1 MAYNFSTPN
10 LRKVLSAIFNTTN
23 GHDHDG
29 VNSKTV
35 IATKVAAGALS
46 ADAAGRAIIEDGYF
60 DAATVATKV
69 AAGALSADAAGRAI
83 IASDYFDEATLTAK
97 IKNGA
102 FTNAVA
108 DVKFADGIFA
118 ADTVSRAKFS
128 DGIWTLS
135 KLAEEARTHILQI
148 PVEDLGA
155 GEDIA
160 QRFVFEAPTGF
171 DVTLVSANILSQGT
185 PAGIDDSNT
194 CVVLLEDG
202 SSNEIVK
209 STYNASNAFPSAG
222 VSTSLGT
229 ISSTYGVLTAGEKLL
244 LSVTNG
250 ASANPPRF
258 VIQIVYTMAAAA

>member
-1 MAYNFSTPN
+1 MAYNFFTPN
-10 LRKVLSAIFNTTN
+10 LRKVLSAVFDTTS
-23 GHDHDG
+23 GHNHDG
-29 VNSKTV
+29 TNSKLV
-35 IATKVAAGALS
+35 NAGQPAAGALS
-46 ADAAGRAIIEDGYF
+46 AD
-60 DAATVATKV
+60 TT
-69 AAGALSADAAGRAI
+69 GRAI
-83 IASDYFDEATLTAK
+83 IANDYFDATTLTAK
-97 IKNGA
+97 VAANA

-108 DVKFADGIFA
+108 DAKFADGIFA
-118 ADTVSRAKFS
+118 ADSVSRAKFA

-135 KLAEEARTHILQI
+135 KLASDARTHILQI

-202 SSNEIVK
+202 SSNDIVV
-209 STYNASNAFPSAG
+209 STYNTGKPFPSAG
-222 VSTSLGT
+222 VSASLGT
-229 ISSTYGVLTAGEKLL
+229 LSPTYKVLSSGEKLL

-250 ASANPPRF
+250 ANANPPRF
-258 VIQIVYTMAAAA
+258 VIQVVYTMAAAA

>member
-1 MAYNFSTPN
+1 MAYNFFTPN
-10 LRKVLSAIFNTTN
+10 LRKLLSAVFSTTS

-29 VNSKTV
+29 VNSKAVT
-35 IATKVAAGALS
+35 TGTPAAGALS
-46 ADAAGRAIIEDGYF
+46 ADTTGRAIIEDGYF
-60 DAATVATKV
+60 DAATVTAKV
-69 AAGALSADAAGRAI
+69 AS
-83 IASDYFDEATLTAK
+83 
-97 IKNGA
+97 NA

-118 ADTVSRAKFS
+118 ADTVSRAKFA

-135 KLAEEARTHILQI
+135 KLASEARTHILQI

-155 GEDIA
+155 DEDITD
-160 QRFVFEAPTGF
+160 RFVFETPADF
-171 DVTLVSANILSQGT
+171 NVTLVSANILSQGN

-209 STYNASNAFPSAG
+209 STYDTNNAFPSAG
-222 VSTSLGT
+222 VAASLGT
-229 ISSTYGVLTAGEKLL
+229 ISPTHGILTAGEKLL

-250 ASANPPRF
+250 ATANPPRF
-258 VIQIVYTMAAAA
+258 VIQIVYTMAAVA

>member
-1 MAYNFSTPN
+1 MAYNFFTPN

-35 IATKVAAGALS
+35 IATKG
-46 ADAAGRAIIEDGYF
+46 
-60 DAATVATKV
+60 

-108 DVKFADGIFA
+108 DAKFADGIFA
-118 ADTVSRAKFS
+118 ADSVSRAKFA

-135 KLAEEARTHILQI
+135 KLASDARTHILQI

-160 QRFVFEAPTGF
+160 QRFVFEAPAGF

-185 PAGIDDSNT
+185 AAGIDSTNS
-194 CVVLLEDG
+194 CVVLLEDAAY
-202 SSNEIVK
+202 NEIVK
-209 STYNASNAFPSAG
+209 ITYDNTNPFPADG
-222 VSTSLGT
+222 NTDSLGT
-229 ISSTYGVLTAGEKLL
+229 PNPDHKTLSAGDKLF

-250 ASANPPRF
+250 TAANPPRF

>member
-1 MAYNFSTPN
+1 MAYNFFTPN
-10 LRKVLSAIFNTTN
+10 LRKVLSAVFNTTS
-23 GHDHDG
+23 GHNHDG
-29 VNSKTV
+29 TNSKFV
-35 IATKVAAGALS
+35 NVGQPAPGALS
-46 ADAAGRAIIEDGYF
+46 AD
-60 DAATVATKV
+60 TT
-69 AAGALSADAAGRAI
+69 GRAI
-83 IASDYFDEATLTAK
+83 IADSYFDATTVTAK
-97 IKNGA
+97 VADNA

-160 QRFVFEAPTGF
+160 QRFVFEAPAGF

-202 SSNEIVK
+202 LSNDIVV
-209 STYNASNAFPSAG
+209 STYNSSKPFPNAG
-222 VSTSLGT
+222 VSASLGT
-229 ISSTYGVLTAGEKLL
+229 LSPTYKVLSSGEKLL

-250 ASANPPRF
+250 ANANPPRF
-258 VIQIVYTMAAAA
+258 VIQVVYTMAAAA

>member
-1 MAYNFSTPN
+1 MAYNFFTPN
-10 LRKVLSAIFNTTN
+10 LRKVLSAVFNTTS
-23 GHDHDG
+23 GHNHDG
-29 VNSKTV
+29 TNSKLV
-35 IATKVAAGALS
+35 NVGQPAPGALS
-46 ADAAGRAIIEDGYF
+46 ADA
-60 DAATVATKV
+60 T
-69 AAGALSADAAGRAI
+69 GRAI
-83 IASDYFDEATLTAK
+83 IANNYFDATTITAK
-97 IKNGA
+97 VAANA

-108 DVKFADGIFA
+108 DAKFADGIFA

-160 QRFVFEAPTGF
+160 QRFVFEAPAGF

-202 SSNEIVK
+202 SSNDIVV
-209 STYNASNAFPSAG
+209 STYNSSKPFPNAG
-222 VSTSLGT
+222 VSASLGT
-229 ISSTYGVLTAGEKLL
+229 LSPTYKVLSSGEKLL

-250 ASANPPRF
+250 ANANPPRF
-258 VIQIVYTMAAAA
+258 VIQVVYTMAAAA

>member
-1 MAYNFSTPN
+1 MAYNFFTPN
-10 LRKVLSAIFNTTN
+10 LRKVLSAVFDTTS
-23 GHDHDG
+23 GHNHDG
-29 VNSKTV
+29 TNSKLV
-35 IATKVAAGALS
+35 NAGQPAAGALS
-46 ADAAGRAIIEDGYF
+46 AD
-60 DAATVATKV
+60 TT
-69 AAGALSADAAGRAI
+69 GRAI
-83 IASDYFDEATLTAK
+83 IANNYFDATTLTTKVAV
-97 IKNGA
+97 NA

-108 DVKFADGIFA
+108 DAKFADGIFA
-118 ADTVSRAKFS
+118 ADSVSRAKFA

-160 QRFVFEAPTGF
+160 QRFVFEAPAGF

-202 SSNEIVK
+202 SSNDIVV
-209 STYNASNAFPSAG
+209 STYNTGKLFPSAG
-222 VSTSLGT
+222 VSASLGT
-229 ISSTYGVLTAGEKLL
+229 LNATYKVLSAGEKLL

-258 VIQIVYTMAAAA
+258 VIQIVYTMATAA

>member
-1 MAYNFSTPN
+1 MAYNFFTPN
-10 LRKVLSAIFNTTN
+10 LRKVLSAVFNTTS
-23 GHDHDG
+23 GHNHDG
-29 VNSKTV
+29 TNSKLV
-35 IATKVAAGALS
+35 NVGQPAPGALS
-46 ADAAGRAIIEDGYF
+46 ADA
-60 DAATVATKV
+60 T
-69 AAGALSADAAGRAI
+69 GRAI
-83 IASDYFDEATLTAK
+83 IANNYFDATTIASK
-97 IKNGA
+97 VADGA
-102 FTNAVA
+102 FTSTIA
-108 DVKFADGIFA
+108 DAKFADGIFA

-160 QRFVFEAPTGF
+160 QRFVFEAPAGF

-202 SSNEIVK
+202 SSNDIVV
-209 STYNASNAFPSAG
+209 STYNSSKPFPNAG
-222 VSTSLGT
+222 VSASLGT
-229 ISSTYGVLTAGEKLL
+229 LSPTYKVLSSGEKLL

-250 ASANPPRF
+250 ANANPPRF
-258 VIQIVYTMAAAA
+258 VIQVVYTMAAAA